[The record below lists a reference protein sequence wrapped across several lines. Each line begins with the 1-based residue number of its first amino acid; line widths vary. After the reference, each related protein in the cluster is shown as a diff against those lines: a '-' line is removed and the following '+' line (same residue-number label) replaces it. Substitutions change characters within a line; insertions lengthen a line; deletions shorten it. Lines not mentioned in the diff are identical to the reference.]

1 MKKILIIIVSL
12 IFLHCGQFTTE
23 PEKKTAGGGP
33 SIEELLDAGWTAFT
47 ASKYDSAQQKF
58 DKALAQEPAN
68 ISANVGKGWALLL
81 RDSNHL
87 QLVILCLEKGLSDSK
102 WEKDCRSG
110 IIVAKFN
117 QAKYDEI
124 PALVNYCLKDNPAYS
139 FSYQPQI
146 DWRDLI
152 LIKAQALYFTKKY
165 KDAWTEIKKLT
176 AKYNYID
183 PQASETWVV
192 DDASYFSFEAVLSKI
207 IQIISATYR

>member
-1 MKKILIIIVSL
+1 MKKILIIFFSL
-12 IFLHCGQFTTE
+12 IFLHCGKFTTE
-23 PEKKTAGGGP
+23 PEKKVTGDP
-33 SIEELLDAGWTAFT
+33 TIEELLDSGWADFT
-47 ASKYDSAQQKF
+47 ASQYDSAQQKF
-58 DKALAQEPAN
+58 DKVLAQEPENVA
-68 ISANVGKGWALLL
+68 ANVGKGWALLL

-87 QLVILCLEKGLSDSK
+87 QLVILCLEKGLTDGNWVS
-102 WEKDCRSG
+102 DCRTG

-139 FSYQPQI
+139 FSYQPKI

-176 AKYNYID
+176 TKYNYID

-192 DDASYFSFEAVLSKI
+192 DDVSYFSFEAVLSKI
-207 IQIISATYR
+207 IQIVSVLYR